1 MNCEDFYNSVRAERS
16 YLPEWGALPNKQR
29 KKWQKLLDIIELR
42 VNRLAGETYENSKPK
57 E

>member
-29 KKWQKLLDIIELR
+29 KKWQKLLDTISLR
-42 VNRLAGETYENSKPK
+42 VNRLSGETYENSKPK